1 VKATTR
7 PAMPL
12 KRVAL
17 LLTLLPI
24 LGGCWD
30 RLELEERAVVLGIS
44 IDAAAQEEV
53 QALEDEVSHLKG
65 NFPTP
70 GTKPIRLAVQ
80 IALPGRI
87 PLGPGEGG
95 GGSNNNQT
103 IWVVD
108 VVGHTIDDAIMNL
121 QQQISGRLFF
131 GHLRVIVV
139 SEEIARSGLQNLND
153 YMRRNSEVRRMAW
166 LMIARGNAKALLDAR
181 PKLERVP
188 TLFMISTLDDAVK
201 LGKFPMDYI
210 GIYWSNSS
218 KKGQEGYLPYVQ
230 LMSQQNIELKG
241 LAYFKGDK
249 MAGATKPL
257 EIGAFMGV
265 KGMNPAGYRGS
276 ISIDNTGN
284 SVMLYSTHRQSKIDV
299 AIENGRPH
307 FHVVIANE
315 LNLEEKSS
323 ESFLVDRPEILAD
336 LEKKD
341 EEAAN
346 KFHAELIKKTQENG
360 SDIFGFGEH
369 LRAKKPRY
377 WDREVKTK
385 EQWQKMY
392 KDIPIDV
399 TVDIKIRRIGMK
411 AR

>member
-1 VKATTR
+1 
-7 PAMPL
+7 MPL
-12 KRVAL
+12 KCVVML
-17 LLTLLPI
+17 LMLVPLLS
-24 LGGCWD
+24 GCWD

-44 IDAAAQEEV
+44 IDAAAESEV
-53 QALEDEVSHLKG
+53 EGEEDEVSHLDG
-65 NFPTP
+65 YFPTP
-70 GTKPIRLAVQ
+70 GTTPIRLAAQ

-95 GGSNNNQT
+95 GGSNNAKT

-121 QQQISGRLFF
+121 QQQLSGRLFF

-139 SEEIARSGLQNLND
+139 SEEIARMGLQNLND

-166 LMIARGNAKALLDAR
+166 LMIAKGSAKALMDAT

-188 TLFMISTLDDAVK
+188 TLYLLSTLDDSVK
-201 LGKFPMDYI
+201 LGKFPVDYI

-230 LMSQQNIELKG
+230 LMSKQNIELRG
-241 LAYFKGDK
+241 MAYFKGDK
-249 MAGATKPL
+249 MVGATKPL
-257 EIGAFMGV
+257 EIGAFMGI
-265 KGMNPAGYRGS
+265 KGMNPAGYRGT
-276 ISIDNTGN
+276 IGIDNAGN
-284 SVMLYSTHRQSKIDV
+284 SVMLYATHRQSKIDV

-307 FHVVIANE
+307 FNVVIANE
-315 LNLEEKSS
+315 LNLEEKNS
-323 ESFLVDRPEILAD
+323 ENFIVGSPEMLAA

-341 EEAAN
+341 EEVAT
-346 KFHAELIKKTQENG
+346 KFHAALIRKMQESG
-360 SDIFGFGEH
+360 ADIFGFGEY

-377 WDREVKTK
+377 WDREIKTK
-385 EQWQKMY
+385 EKWQAMF

-399 TVDIKIRRIGMK
+399 KVDIKIRRIGMK